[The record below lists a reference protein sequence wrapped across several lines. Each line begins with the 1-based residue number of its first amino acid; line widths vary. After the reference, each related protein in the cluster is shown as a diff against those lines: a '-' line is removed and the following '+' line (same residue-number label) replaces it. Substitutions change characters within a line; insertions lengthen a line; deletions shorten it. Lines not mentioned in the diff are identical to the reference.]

1 MAGMNSVE
9 SKDDLFLDASD
20 DLDDARNADNRESVA
35 SNEAEPSYSEENIV
49 VSVKENQNQNQ
60 LVETDDGSGSNHEL
74 ERLRNLLEKTVR
86 ERDSIEKDYK
96 VWLLI
101 SVNIG

>member
-1 MAGMNSVE
+1 MNLAE

-20 DLDDARNADNRESVA
+20 DLDESRNADNRESVA

-49 VSVKENQNQNQ
+49 VSVKENQNHF
-60 LVETDDGSGSNHEL
+60 VEADIGSGSNQLSADEL
-74 ERLRNLLEKTVR
+74 EHLRDLLEKTVR